1 MQRPDPDEGRE
12 RARALSDYGAGRGP
26 RAAAS
31 QSQGSHGLRATL
43 GRCAMGYWVARR
55 GSGADRE
62 SKEGEGRARRE
73 GHYDYMGDGKCEE
86 GTS

>member
-26 RAAAS
+26 RLARARAAT
-31 QSQGSHGLRATL
+31 GTVYGLRS
-43 GRCAMGYWVARR
+43 GAMGYWVARR